1 MRLLMVEDD
10 ELLGSAVQKGLMRS
24 GYAVDWIRTGG
35 DLSVAMRT
43 HLYECV
49 LLDLG
54 LPDIGGEVLAQEHP
68 AARSRHFRHRDDGAR
83 WHP

>member
-1 MRLLMVEDD
+1 MRLLIVEDD

-24 GYAVDWIRTGG
+24 GYAVDWIRCGA
-35 DLSVAMRT
+35 DLAVAMRT

-54 LPDIGGEVLAQEHP
+54 LPDIAGEVLLKSIRLTTRVP
-68 AARSRHFRHRDDGAR
+68 RSS
-83 WHP
+83 